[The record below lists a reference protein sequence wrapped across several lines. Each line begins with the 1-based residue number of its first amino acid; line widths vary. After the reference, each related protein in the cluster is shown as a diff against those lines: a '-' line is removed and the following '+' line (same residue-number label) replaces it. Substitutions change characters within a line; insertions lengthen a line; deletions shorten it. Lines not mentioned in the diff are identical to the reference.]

1 VPPGGT
7 AQHRDPARAQDLRLA
22 VGRVA
27 RRLRQL
33 YAAHDAAGPTFTEV
47 AVLAHLRREGPSSPT
62 ELAASE
68 RVTSQA
74 IALVVGELEKKGLV
88 ARTVD
93 PADRRRRILTVTPA
107 GVVALHDREAVLL
120 RRLTE
125 ALDGAF
131 DDADRE
137 ALDRAVPLM
146 NRLADTL

>member
-1 VPPGGT
+1 M
-7 AQHRDPARAQDLRLA
+7 AI
-22 VGRVA
+22 GRVA

-33 YAAHDAAGPTFTEV
+33 YAASDASGPTFTEV

-62 ELAASE
+62 ELAAGE

-74 IALVVGELEKKGLV
+74 IAPVVGELEQKGLV

-93 PADRRRRILTVTPA
+93 PADRRRRVLTITPD
-107 GVVALHDREAVLL
+107 GVAALHDREAVLL

-125 ALDGAF
+125 ALDRAF
-131 DDADRE
+131 DGAERE
-137 ALDRAVPLM
+137 ALDRAVPLL